1 MRKAIFAG
9 SFNPIHEGHI
19 DILKKAAGL
28 FDLIYVVVAQNP
40 DKEKV
45 SFEVRK
51 ANVLAQLQK
60 EKINTKYEVVHLNDG
75 DLIAHLAKD
84 LGVDYLI
91 RSARDGQDY
100 EYEIGMANMNTKY
113 NKDLE
118 TIVIV
123 PQNDKIKFRSSLIR
137 K

>member
-113 NKDLE
+113 NKD
-118 TIVIV
+118 
-123 PQNDKIKFRSSLIR
+123 
-137 K
+137 